1 MLSENLPI
9 YNIVFELSKA
19 SFSYAKNFE
28 RPSRIMVGE
37 RMVNNSLDMLSCI
50 LNANSELA
58 SERIKHLNR
67 LKVLLEEMKT
77 LARFCT
83 EMKIISN
90 KQSAR
95 FAILLG
101 NIGKQLN
108 GWRKSTLDKI
118 TNGINE
124 VNKKAEQDDIDF
136 NDFIENIEK
145 IGQI

>member
-1 MLSENLPI
+1 
-9 YNIVFELSKA
+9 
-19 SFSYAKNFE
+19 
-28 RPSRIMVGE
+28 MVGE

-90 KQSAR
+90 KQSAH

-101 NIGKQLN
+101 NIGKHLRMN
-108 GWRKSTLDKI
+108 GRNSLR
-118 TNGINE
+118 INHFLR
-124 VNKKAEQDDIDF
+124 V
-136 NDFIENIEK
+136 
-145 IGQI
+145 G

>member
-9 YNIVFELSKA
+9 YNIVFELSKT

-90 KQSAR
+90 KQSAH

-136 NDFIENIEK
+136 NDFIENIGK

>member
-9 YNIVFELSKA
+9 YNIVFELSKT

-83 EMKIISN
+83 D
-90 KQSAR
+90 
-95 FAILLG
+95 
-101 NIGKQLN
+101 
-108 GWRKSTLDKI
+108 W
-118 TNGINE
+118 
-124 VNKKAEQDDIDF
+124 
-136 NDFIENIEK
+136 
-145 IGQI
+145 

>member
-1 MLSENLPI
+1 
-9 YNIVFELSKA
+9 
-19 SFSYAKNFE
+19 
-28 RPSRIMVGE
+28 MVGE

-90 KQSAR
+90 KQSAT

-124 VNKKAEQDDIDF
+124 INKKAEQDDIDF

>member
-9 YNIVFELSKA
+9 YNIVFELSKT

-67 LKVLLEEMKT
+67 LKVLLEEIKKLNKM
-77 LARFCT
+77 
-83 EMKIISN
+83 IS
-90 KQSAR
+90 
-95 FAILLG
+95 ILMIL
-101 NIGKQLN
+101 
-108 GWRKSTLDKI
+108 
-118 TNGINE
+118 
-124 VNKKAEQDDIDF
+124 
-136 NDFIENIEK
+136 
-145 IGQI
+145 